1 MSEFKVIVEHV
12 FPHKYGGV
20 TFLSMFPTR
29 VIFDNK
35 YDFNHALNEFIEG
48 IKSDGGILVEI
59 HRKGDEKFDKL
70 TKKGEFHGMT
80 PQEAAAKLK
89 PWQKKHSNPAQREEW
104 KEGSNDVR

>member
-1 MSEFKVIVEHV
+1 VDNYRVIVEHV

-29 VIFDNK
+29 VTFDNK
-35 YDFNHALNEFIEG
+35 YDLNRALNTFIED
-48 IKSDGGILVEI
+48 IKKDGGILVEI

-80 PQEAAAKLK
+80 PAEAAAKMK
-89 PWQKKHSNPAQREEW
+89 PWQKKHQDPAQREEW
-104 KEGSNDVR
+104 KSDDIQ